1 MKRFIYITTAILF
14 VNACGNGIST
24 DAKVESSMDSFS
36 YAVGVSVG
44 KNFKSRGIEE
54 ISYNA
59 MIRGLKDGM
68 TLDSNFLFDED
79 AMNNAQRNFIKQ
91 AEEKKTKAVKENT
104 ANRLKEISNEKGV
117 SVLPSKAYYKL
128 LQAGSGVSPNI
139 YDTVICKFVF
149 KNSDGEVVV
158 DNRDSNDP
166 FKGTVGSF
174 NLDPVE
180 EAMLKTM
187 KGGKFK
193 VYISNEE
200 TPALSRSARSITG
213 MYGISEF
220 EMELVD
226 IIPGTPSDK

>member
-1 MKRFIYITTAILF
+1 MKHIFYLATAVIF
-14 VNACGNGIST
+14 VAACGNGVST
-24 DAKVESSMDSFS
+24 NSKVETSMDSFS

-54 ISYNA
+54 ISYGA

-68 TLDSNFLFDED
+68 TLDSNYLFDED

-91 AEEKKTKAVKENT
+91 AEEAKTKIVKEKT

-117 SVLPSKAYYKL
+117 SVLPSKAYYKSVE
-128 LQAGSGVSPNI
+128 AGKGESPNS

-149 KNSDGEVVV
+149 RNADGEVVV
-158 DNRDSNDP
+158 DNRTSDDP
-166 FKGTVGSF
+166 FKGTVESF

-187 KGGKFK
+187 KGGKFHLF
-193 VYISNEE
+193 ISNEE
-200 TPALSRSARSITG
+200 TPALSRSARSISG

-226 IIPGTPSDK
+226 IIPGIPSNK